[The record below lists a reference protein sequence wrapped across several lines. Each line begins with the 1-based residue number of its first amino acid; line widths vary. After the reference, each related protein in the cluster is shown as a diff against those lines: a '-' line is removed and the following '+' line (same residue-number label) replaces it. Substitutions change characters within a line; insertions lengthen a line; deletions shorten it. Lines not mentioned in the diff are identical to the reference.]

1 MINSVMRRI
10 SWIFH
15 RKSEAP
21 ASKNYEVMFL
31 SYTQR
36 VIHYCVAKYSNLLN
50 ITLHV
55 ALMIHSFR
63 IFWIVRSRIQKIS
76 EAIFPRQYYLM
87 AYKLSRLYGRSQKNH
102 RLQRVNNVCG
112 SFKSHTHC
120 IRSFRMVNT
129 HMLTGTGIERRTF
142 ASFFAITTL
151 FYICR
156 YPYIYILYVND
167 MQKHGN
173 TCLHLNILCKLVVND
188 WFCIKYSDVLN

>member
-1 MINSVMRRI
+1 
-10 SWIFH
+10 
-15 RKSEAP
+15 
-21 ASKNYEVMFL
+21 
-31 SYTQR
+31 
-36 VIHYCVAKYSNLLN
+36 
-50 ITLHV
+50 
-55 ALMIHSFR
+55 
-63 IFWIVRSRIQKIS
+63 
-76 EAIFPRQYYLM
+76 M

-156 YPYIYILYVND
+156 YPYIYIICKWYAKTWKYVFAFKYF
-167 MQKHGN
+167 MQISRKRLILHKIFWRTKLTTTTSMPRRLGPVPYNNTTATRIHHIIKLHSRGN
-173 TCLHLNILCKLVVND
+173 QC
-188 WFCIKYSDVLN
+188 CI